1 MIGFESSKI
10 IKKLTKNCY
19 AYSSMSATLVPSNYG
34 RPGGDDFDEGD
45 ERDDC
50 SISDE
55 GFPFC

>member
-1 MIGFESSKI
+1 
-10 IKKLTKNCY
+10 
-19 AYSSMSATLVPSNYG
+19 MSATLVASNYG

-50 SISDE
+50 GIGDE